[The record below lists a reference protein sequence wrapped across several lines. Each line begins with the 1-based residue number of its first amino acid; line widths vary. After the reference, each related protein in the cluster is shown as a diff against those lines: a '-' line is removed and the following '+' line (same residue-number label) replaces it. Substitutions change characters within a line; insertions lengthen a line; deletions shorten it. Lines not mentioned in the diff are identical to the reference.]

1 AKKRKDILDREL
13 AAKKISEE
21 EYKTSLIE
29 IDEDL
34 ARRRAEI
41 AADNAMREIEANR
54 MALERQRE
62 DNVFLTQELAELRQ
76 QENNR
81 ILEQEQQLARL
92 KLEQGLINQQEFDD
106 AIREL
111 TEANRIANKE
121 LDDEREAIEKQEAIE
136 QRAIDFEQELAR
148 LQEEGASK
156 FEIEQERIRQQ
167 REIQTAEAEAA
178 RQQGLISE
186 QLYQ

>member
-1 AKKRKDILDREL
+1 
-13 AAKKISEE
+13 
-21 EYKTSLIE
+21 LIR

-41 AADNAMREIEANR
+41 AADNAMREIEINR
-54 MALERQRE
+54 MALERQKE
-62 DNVFLTQELAELRQ
+62 DNLFLTQELAEQRQ

-111 TEANRIANKE
+111 TEANRIANKA
-121 LDDEREAIEKQEAIE
+121 LDDERMAIEREEAT
-136 QRAIDFEQELAR
+136 QMRAIYFQEELAR
-148 LQEEGASK
+148 LEE
-156 FEIEQERIRQQ
+156 
-167 REIQTAEAEAA
+167 
-178 RQQGLISE
+178 
-186 QLYQ
+186 